1 MLRAKRELPILIDFL
16 TTTPKKLAQPDRMGE
31 NCEGAIAETNGMR
44 WVTVVDE
51 LSASRAAM
59 FGFGLVF
66 LAAVSVAHSV
76 AHGDDASDAPVTLVP
91 HRAVYD
97 LSLGDTRSDSQVAG
111 VRGRILYDFDGN
123 TCQGYSLDFRQ
134 VSELDTGEG
143 KISTSDLRS
152 TTWEGADAKSFK
164 FTSQNFVDENLVDS
178 VDGHAEHDATKTAV
192 ALEKPARKSLNF
204 QAGVVFPTEHMV
216 RVINAARLGQSIL
229 NFPVYD
235 GSETGDKVFDTLT
248 VIGHKIA
255 SGERD
260 HDDAASTEPKLAS
273 VPRWPVTISYFE
285 RGKGQ
290 DGAEKTPDYAIGF
303 ELYANGISR
312 NLSLDYNDFVV
323 TGKLTSLQ
331 IKDAKPCR

>member
-1 MLRAKRELPILIDFL
+1 MVVNDIL
-16 TTTPKKLAQPDRMGE
+16 
-31 NCEGAIAETNGMR
+31 
-44 WVTVVDE
+44 
-51 LSASRAAM
+51 ASRTAI

-66 LAAVSVAHSV
+66 LTAIAVAR
-76 AHGDDASDAPVTLVP
+76 GDDAPKAPIALVP

-97 LSLGDTRSDSQVAG
+97 LSLGDTRGNSQVAG

-143 KISTSDLRS
+143 KVSTSDLRS

-164 FTSQNFVDENLVDS
+164 FTSQNFIDENLVDS

-192 ALEKPARKSLNF
+192 ALEKPNPKSLNF
-204 QAGVVFPTEHMV
+204 AAGVVFPTEHMV
-216 RVINAARLGQSIL
+216 RVINAARAQQNIL
-229 NFPVYD
+229 SFPVYD

-248 VIGHKIA
+248 VIGRQITG
-255 SGERD
+255 GE
-260 HDDAASTEPKLAS
+260 HDLADAAADEPKLAS
-273 VPRWPVTISYFE
+273 VPRWPVAISYFE
-285 RGKGQ
+285 RGKQQ
-290 DGAEKTPDYAIGF
+290 DSAEETPAYAIGF

-323 TGKLTSLQ
+323 RGKLTSLE
-331 IKDAKPCR
+331 IKDTKPCR